1 MELLIEESEKVITE
15 IDTEIAI
22 GIESKY
28 LETTQ
33 EEREKI

>member
-1 MELLIEESEKVITE
+1 MELLIEESKKVITE
-15 IDTEIAI
+15 IDTDIATE
-22 GIESKY
+22 IESKY